1 MFHLVVTKPGW
12 KGEVKEEKRF
22 SGGGGGESGPS
33 LLGWSSVR
41 QLRRVSLEPSQGSL
55 TAVAVQRGNARA
67 VLSGRMKSLRMI
79 AWVGGRVQERNCKAR
94 TKSREFP

>member
-12 KGEVKEEKRF
+12 KGEVKEEERL

-41 QLRRVSLEPSQGSL
+41 QLRRVSLKPSQGLIIIIDLSL
-55 TAVAVQRGNARA
+55 YAEG
-67 VLSGRMKSLRMI
+67 L
-79 AWVGGRVQERNCKAR
+79 
-94 TKSREFP
+94 